1 MARFTEGELEV
12 MQVLWEHGELKPG
25 EIQERFPRGIR
36 NAALRSV
43 LLVLLEKGHVT
54 PGQHSGRNTAHVCN
68 HPKLVDD
75 RGSVRYQVPCGD
87 RSTHGSLYLCIGRW
101 T

>member
-12 MQVLWEHGELKPG
+12 MQVLWEHGALKPG

-43 LLVLLEKGHVT
+43 LLVLLEKGGTFDTV
-54 PGQHSGRNTAHVCN
+54 
-68 HPKLVDD
+68 L
-75 RGSVRYQVPCGD
+75 GD
-87 RSTHGSLYLCIGRW
+87 VHRPTLIA
-101 T
+101 